1 MCGLINKRKRNKGT
15 YDSVIELLEKNNITS
30 LRKNTKILVV
40 DDEDDDIYQVLK
52 ERQYDVY
59 YKSDMTNPIEAEP
72 FDIMMID
79 IKGVAK
85 RIRSSMEGFA
95 LACEIKSKYPL
106 KRVCCYSG
114 SVHEEISEQLADK
127 KIDAFFIK
135 DMDLDKICD
144 KIDNMILDYVNIEK
158 QWEVLRDEM
167 VKNRVSDPDIQK
179 IRKIYFNSFS
189 SGNFIELNDIIMTTL
204 KNSTVM
210 LNITSSILT
219 LIKVLA
225 V

>member
-1 MCGLINKRKRNKGT
+1 MCGLFSKANRNKGK
-15 YDSVIELLEKNNITS
+15 YDSVIELLEKNNIAS
-30 LRKNTKILVV
+30 LRKNIKILVV

-59 YKSDMTNPIEAEP
+59 YKNDMTYSIEAEP
-72 FDIMMID
+72 FDVMMID
-79 IKGVAK
+79 IRGVAK

-95 LACEIKSKYPL
+95 LACEIKNKYPL

-114 SVHEEISEQLADK
+114 SVHSEISEQLADK

-144 KIDNMILDYVNIEK
+144 KIDNLILDYVNVDK

-167 VKNRVSDPDIQK
+167 IKNRVSESDIQK
-179 IRKIYFNSFS
+179 IRKIYFSSFS
-189 SGNFIELNDIIMTTL
+189 TGNFVELNDIVMSTV

-210 LNITSSILT
+210 LNITSSIIT
-219 LIKVLA
+219 LIKALA